1 MKSQNEATDLS
12 SKKSDY
18 VATAAKA
25 ALGAVPFVGS
35 LLAEVA
41 GNVIPNQ
48 RVDRIVKFAEALQNR
63 IAALEE
69 EFVKSQITNENFTD
83 LIEEGIRQA
92 ARSLSDE
99 RREYISSII
108 ANSLTSKDIEFV
120 ESKHLMRILGEIND
134 IEIVWLRF
142 FLVPT
147 MGGDE
152 EFRTRHKSII
162 TPVLDFMGSPP
173 RFTTRH
179 HSNRVIRNIW
189 HASVC
194 CLQHIEQILK
204 RSSLNMITKGA

>member
-1 MKSQNEATDLS
+1 M
-12 SKKSDY
+12 
-18 VATAAKA
+18 
-25 ALGAVPFVGS
+25 
-35 LLAEVA
+35 A

-120 ESKHLMRILGEIND
+120 ESKHLMRILGEIT
-134 IEIVWLRF
+134 ILRLSGF
-142 FLVPT
+142 AFSWSRLWVA
-147 MGGDE
+147 
-152 EFRTRHKSII
+152 TRSSHQAQEYYYSCSRLHGI
-162 TPVLDFMGSPP
+162 TAKVHDKASLQQSYKEHLAPWFAV
-173 RFTTRH
+173 
-179 HSNRVIRNIW
+179 SNI
-189 HASVC
+189 S
-194 CLQHIEQILK
+194 QILK